1 MRALYEKVSNKL
13 DTVNFEDLW
22 PGFKRYSFALYTG
35 ERIYLEKEDLPWD
48 ERFIGNTAIL
58 YEGSFMAIWRVEG
71 DGVEESSI
79 DVDKLVADMVHEMF
93 HAFQLEQGESR
104 YPNDL
109 VALDYPNNIRNY
121 GLKYAENLLLIQAY
135 KEKKSRERGL
145 LMSQFYSVRSER
157 ECIIGNI
164 IEYEYTLETGEGMAE
179 YVGMMALK
187 QLSEVKYRVRLD
199 TYINSLKTYN
209 VLQLNIRRMSYCSGT
224 LLLVVAHELG
234 LPFYHS
240 IKNEKRTLFEI
251 LRDALPA
258 LQYEEVSYDKRMIEG
273 FIKEDREKKRE
284 IIKSFLEKGNT
295 YQLGDY
301 QIIGYDPMNMFKVD
315 DKIYC
320 KTFIRLATMNR
331 HEEEALTWMGETV
344 LEAKEG
350 EVNKIKGFYRPI

>member
-13 DTVNFEDLW
+13 DAVNFEDLW

-58 YEGSFMAIWRVEG
+58 YEGRFMAIWHVEG
-71 DGVEESSI
+71 DGVEASSI
-79 DVDKLVADMVHEMF
+79 DVDELVADMVHEMF

-135 KEKKSRERGL
+135 KEKKSREQGL
-145 LMSQFYSVRSER
+145 LMSKFYSIRSER
-157 ECIIGNI
+157 ECIIGKM
-164 IEYEYTLETGEGMAE
+164 IEYEYSLETSEGMAE
-179 YVGMMALK
+179 YVGLMALK
-187 QLSEVKYRVRLD
+187 QLSQVKYRVQLD

-209 VLQLNIRRMSYCSGT
+209 ELQLNIRRMSYYSGT
-224 LLLVVAHELG
+224 LLLIVAHELG

-240 IKNEKRTLFEI
+240 VKDEKRTLFEI
-251 LRDALPA
+251 LRDVLPT
-258 LQYEEVSYDKRMIEG
+258 LQYEEVSYDRCMIEG

-295 YQLGDY
+295 YQSGDY

-331 HEEEALTWMGETV
+331 HEEETLTWMGETV
-344 LEAKEG
+344 LDVKEG
-350 EVNKIKGFYRPI
+350 EVNKVEGFYRPI